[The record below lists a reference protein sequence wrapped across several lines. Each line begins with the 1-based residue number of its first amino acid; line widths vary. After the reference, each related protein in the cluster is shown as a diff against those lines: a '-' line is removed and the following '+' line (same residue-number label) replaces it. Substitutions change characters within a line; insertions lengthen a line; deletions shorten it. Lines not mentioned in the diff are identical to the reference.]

1 MVAAPFAGQTTE
13 HVSPTNVL
21 LLVQFTD
28 QVAPGLKRS
37 VGGEPVHTAEWNQ
50 QHTTPAPGE
59 QRAFS
64 EARADGVATGPF
76 RNSV

>member
-28 QVAPGLKRS
+28 QVAPGLRRS

-50 QHTTPAPGE
+50 QQATPATG
-59 QRAFS
+59 QQGVRQ
-64 EARADGVATGPF
+64 ADGGAIGPF
-76 RNSV
+76 RDSV